1 MKVSVKLL
9 LLTLLVTLTT
19 TACKEAHD
27 DDHLDIAAFRIIS
40 NGEIVAQQN
49 GTQVTGSISVAAQT
63 TSALMTLEFR
73 DPEGNILNITDDDL
87 YLQVDSS
94 APTVARV
101 QNAATNRWGFTL
113 TGVSQGS
120 ASITIKLMHGNHAD
134 FESRPISVT
143 VN

>member
-1 MKVSVKLL
+1 MKVSFNLL
-9 LLTLLVTLTT
+9 LLTLLVILTT

-27 DDHLDIAAFRIIS
+27 DDHLDIGAFRIIS
-40 NGEIVAQQN
+40 NGEIVAQQS

-73 DPEGNILNITDDDL
+73 TPDGTILNITDDDL
-87 YLQVDSS
+87 YLRVDTNSPTLVS
-94 APTVARV
+94 A
-101 QNAATNRWGFTL
+101 QNSATNRWGFTL
-113 TGVSQGS
+113 TGVGPGS

-134 FESRPISVT
+134 FESRPIPVT